1 MHQVNLVSWI
11 LCAHEHFL
19 SAQVHPYHALLVS
32 LGLCIVTV
40 AVSLLYLEDASLKMP
55 HDRLQHLPTRSI
67 TTAAPSVSHAGL
79 DHAQSDTDDIQ
90 VWPIRVGVGRSKHGA
105 KWADPDPR
113 DALAVG
119 SDVKV
124 LNNLEIVAR
133 NISHHSVRSNYLKK
147 ESWRLRVVQ
156 EDGSV
161 VIPPH
166 LLNAVRPEIN
176 SRKRYIIYLCHA
188 NISCC
193 GWGDRQHGILSTYVI
208 SLVTNRTFGVEMS
221 SPCPLTNLFH
231 PRLLDWKINAS
242 SLEGLSTRHIY
253 AVNDRVFR
261 QVTSF
266 LTFW

>member
-1 MHQVNLVSWI
+1 M
-11 LCAHEHFL
+11 
-19 SAQVHPYHALLVS
+19 HPYHALLVS